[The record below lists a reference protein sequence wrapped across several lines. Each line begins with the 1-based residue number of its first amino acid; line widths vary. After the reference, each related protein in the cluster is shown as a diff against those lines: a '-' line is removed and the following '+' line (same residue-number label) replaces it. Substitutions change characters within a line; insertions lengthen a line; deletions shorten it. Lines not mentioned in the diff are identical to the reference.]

1 MNKKYIWLIIPI
13 ISFIFLNELI
23 INNKIPLAN
32 DIVAHEPIKQ
42 WKSSTSE
49 YPHWFPNLFSGMPSY
64 GGFIITGGHPL
75 QSILNFLFFNLGAK
89 YWFHFSL
96 GGIGMF
102 FLIRYQKFTIYSS
115 LFGGIAYSI
124 TPYLFGLIN
133 AGHNNKIM
141 ACAFIPWLTLSALYL
156 FKNRSIKSVFILSL
170 VSAFQLWT
178 KHPQIFYYTWML
190 IVLWWIIDILLSSIG
205 KKLNIK
211 SIFTSLALMVLSAI
225 LAIIMVSD
233 PYYDIY
239 RFQKE
244 SNRGAP
250 SVLDKTGESNKG
262 TNWEY
267 ATQWSF
273 HPAETISFILPYY
286 YGLQNFS
293 VTNRNNP
300 EKFMKQAAYWGYMPF
315 TQSTHY
321 VGLLVIIFSI
331 YSLFFSIKYRKIKK
345 EELILWIIAIIFLII
360 GFGNHFSLIFKPLFY
375 FAPYFS
381 KFRVP
386 SMIYTLFALL
396 LPFLAVFGL
405 EKMINESDKKILFF
419 DCLKVFGYFIA
430 PILFL
435 LAFGESILS
444 FSSSGDARFPQYI
457 DLVKNIRF
465 DLFSKGLMLA
475 LFLSGATLTS
485 IWFYSTGKISKHVLS
500 IILISILSFD
510 LWIINNEFLSLKPSK
525 SMADQFQNTPEILF
539 MKKDSSQFRIFPA
552 DDIGSNRYGYWNI
565 ESIGGYRAVKLR
577 NYQDLMDA
585 GGFRRPQVLNMLN
598 VKYLIT
604 RKRVRN
610 TSFKQLSKIKNLYE
624 NLDVLPRAWF
634 VGSLQSVN
642 DQKSSL
648 SKVMDI
654 SFRPKDTAVII
665 NYDGPQ
671 LSGTSNG
678 KVEISSFSPN
688 NITIQCNTNSGAL
701 LVLSEIY
708 YKPGW
713 RCKIDGQVTPIY
725 QTNHVLRSVY
735 VSDGSHDVEF
745 YYDSSDWKLAKVVS
759 RFSFFTVL
767 IFLGL
772 IFFREKINKI

>member
-1 MNKKYIWLIIPI
+1 
-13 ISFIFLNELI
+13 
-23 INNKIPLAN
+23 
-32 DIVAHEPIKQ
+32 
-42 WKSSTSE
+42 
-49 YPHWFPNLFSGMPSY
+49 
-64 GGFIITGGHPL
+64 
-75 QSILNFLFFNLGAK
+75 
-89 YWFHFSL
+89 
-96 GGIGMF
+96 
-102 FLIRYQKFTIYSS
+102 
-115 LFGGIAYSI
+115 
-124 TPYLFGLIN
+124 
-133 AGHNNKIM
+133 
-141 ACAFIPWLTLSALYL
+141 
-156 FKNRSIKSVFILSL
+156 
-170 VSAFQLWT
+170 
-178 KHPQIFYYTWML
+178 
-190 IVLWWIIDILLSSIG
+190 
-205 KKLNIK
+205 
-211 SIFTSLALMVLSAI
+211 
-225 LAIIMVSD
+225 
-233 PYYDIY
+233 
-239 RFQKE
+239 
-244 SNRGAP
+244 
-250 SVLDKTGESNKG
+250 
-262 TNWEY
+262 
-267 ATQWSF
+267 
-273 HPAETISFILPYY
+273 
-286 YGLQNFS
+286 
-293 VTNRNNP
+293 
-300 EKFMKQAAYWGYMPF
+300 
-315 TQSTHY
+315 
-321 VGLLVIIFSI
+321 
-331 YSLFFSIKYRKIKK
+331 
-345 EELILWIIAIIFLII
+345 
-360 GFGNHFSLIFKPLFY
+360 
-375 FAPYFS
+375 
-381 KFRVP
+381 
-386 SMIYTLFALL
+386 
-396 LPFLAVFGL
+396 
-405 EKMINESDKKILFF
+405 
-419 DCLKVFGYFIA
+419 
-430 PILFL
+430 
-435 LAFGESILS
+435 
-444 FSSSGDARFPQYI
+444 
-457 DLVKNIRF
+457 
-465 DLFSKGLMLA
+465 
-475 LFLSGATLTS
+475 
-485 IWFYSTGKISKHVLS
+485 
-500 IILISILSFD
+500 
-510 LWIINNEFLSLKPSK
+510 
-525 SMADQFQNTPEILF
+525 MADQFQNTPEILF

-604 RKRVRN
+604 VRN

>member
-250 SVLDKTGESNKG
+250 SVLDKTGESDKG

-293 VTNRNNP
+293 VTNKNNP

-585 GGFRRPQVLNMLN
+585 GGFRRPEVLNMLN

>member
-293 VTNRNNP
+293 VTNKNNP

-648 SKVMDI
+648 SMVMDI

-745 YYDSSDWKLAKVVS
+745 YYDSSDWKSAKVVS

>member
-293 VTNRNNP
+293 VTNKNNP

-457 DLVKNIRF
+457 DLVKNIRI
-465 DLFSKGLMLA
+465 DLFRKGLMLA

>member
-293 VTNRNNP
+293 VTNKNNP

-457 DLVKNIRF
+457 DLVKNIRI

-500 IILISILSFD
+500 IILISILFFD

-577 NYQDLMDA
+577 NYQDLMDV
-585 GGFRRPQVLNMLN
+585 GGFRRPEVLNMLN

>member
-293 VTNRNNP
+293 VTNKNNP

-457 DLVKNIRF
+457 DLVKNIRI

-585 GGFRRPQVLNMLN
+585 GGFRRPEVLNMLN

>member
-293 VTNRNNP
+293 VTNKNNP

-331 YSLFFSIKYRKIKK
+331 YSLFFSIKNRKIKK

>member
-1 MNKKYIWLIIPI
+1 
-13 ISFIFLNELI
+13 
-23 INNKIPLAN
+23 
-32 DIVAHEPIKQ
+32 
-42 WKSSTSE
+42 
-49 YPHWFPNLFSGMPSY
+49 
-64 GGFIITGGHPL
+64 
-75 QSILNFLFFNLGAK
+75 
-89 YWFHFSL
+89 
-96 GGIGMF
+96 MF

-585 GGFRRPQVLNMLN
+585 GGFRRPHVLNMLN

-735 VSDGSHDVEF
+735 VSDGSHDIEF

>member
-141 ACAFIPWLTLSALYL
+141 ACAFIPWLTLSAFYL

-419 DCLKVFGYFIA
+419 DCLKVFGYFIG

-457 DLVKNIRF
+457 DLVKNIRI

-500 IILISILSFD
+500 IILISILFFD

>member
-1 MNKKYIWLIIPI
+1 
-13 ISFIFLNELI
+13 
-23 INNKIPLAN
+23 
-32 DIVAHEPIKQ
+32 
-42 WKSSTSE
+42 
-49 YPHWFPNLFSGMPSY
+49 
-64 GGFIITGGHPL
+64 
-75 QSILNFLFFNLGAK
+75 
-89 YWFHFSL
+89 
-96 GGIGMF
+96 
-102 FLIRYQKFTIYSS
+102 
-115 LFGGIAYSI
+115 
-124 TPYLFGLIN
+124 
-133 AGHNNKIM
+133 
-141 ACAFIPWLTLSALYL
+141 
-156 FKNRSIKSVFILSL
+156 
-170 VSAFQLWT
+170 
-178 KHPQIFYYTWML
+178 
-190 IVLWWIIDILLSSIG
+190 
-205 KKLNIK
+205 
-211 SIFTSLALMVLSAI
+211 MVLSAI

-293 VTNRNNP
+293 VTNKNNP

-457 DLVKNIRF
+457 DLVKNIRI

-485 IWFYSTGKISKHVLS
+485 IWFYSTGKISKHILS
-500 IILISILSFD
+500 IILISILFFD

-610 TSFKQLSKIKNLYE
+610 TSFKQLSKIKNLYK

>member
-457 DLVKNIRF
+457 DLVKNIRI

-671 LSGTSNG
+671 LLGTSNG

>member
-293 VTNRNNP
+293 VTNKNNP

-485 IWFYSTGKISKHVLS
+485 IWFYSTGKISKHLLS

>member
-293 VTNRNNP
+293 VTNKNNP

>member
-293 VTNRNNP
+293 VTNKNNP

-457 DLVKNIRF
+457 DLVKNIRI

-485 IWFYSTGKISKHVLS
+485 IWFYSTGKISKHILS
-500 IILISILSFD
+500 IILISILFFD

>member
-293 VTNRNNP
+293 VTNKNNP

-457 DLVKNIRF
+457 DLVKNIRI
-465 DLFSKGLMLA
+465 DLFNKGLMLA

-485 IWFYSTGKISKHVLS
+485 IWFYSTGKISKHILS
-500 IILISILSFD
+500 IILISILFID

>member
-457 DLVKNIRF
+457 DLVKNIRI

>member
-293 VTNRNNP
+293 VTNKNNP

-457 DLVKNIRF
+457 DLVKNIRI

-654 SFRPKDTAVII
+654 SFRAKDTAVII

-767 IFLGL
+767 IFFGL

>member
-293 VTNRNNP
+293 VTNKNNP

-457 DLVKNIRF
+457 DLVKNIRI

>member
-293 VTNRNNP
+293 VTNKNNP

-419 DCLKVFGYFIA
+419 DYLKVFGYFIA

-457 DLVKNIRF
+457 DLVKNIRI
-465 DLFSKGLMLA
+465 DLFNKGLMLA

-485 IWFYSTGKISKHVLS
+485 IWFYSTGKISKHILS
-500 IILISILSFD
+500 IILISILFID

>member
-293 VTNRNNP
+293 VTNKNNP

-345 EELILWIIAIIFLII
+345 GELILWIIAIIFLII

-485 IWFYSTGKISKHVLS
+485 IWFYSTGKISKHILS
-500 IILISILSFD
+500 IILISILFFD

-539 MKKDSSQFRIFPA
+539 MKKDSNQFRIFPA

-688 NITIQCNTNSGAL
+688 NITIQCNTNNGAL

>member
-244 SNRGAP
+244 SNRGAT

-293 VTNRNNP
+293 VTNKNNP

-457 DLVKNIRF
+457 DLVKNIRI
-465 DLFSKGLMLA
+465 DLFNKGLMLA

>member
-250 SVLDKTGESNKG
+250 SVLDKTGESDKG

-457 DLVKNIRF
+457 DLVKNIRI

-475 LFLSGATLTS
+475 LFLSGATFAS

-577 NYQDLMDA
+577 NYQDLMDV

-708 YKPGW
+708 YKPG
-713 RCKIDGQVTPIY
+713 
-725 QTNHVLRSVY
+725 
-735 VSDGSHDVEF
+735 
-745 YYDSSDWKLAKVVS
+745 
-759 RFSFFTVL
+759 
-767 IFLGL
+767 
-772 IFFREKINKI
+772 

>member
-244 SNRGAP
+244 SNRGSP

-293 VTNRNNP
+293 VTNKNNP

-345 EELILWIIAIIFLII
+345 GELILWIIAIIFLII

-465 DLFSKGLMLA
+465 DLFSKGIMLA

>member
-293 VTNRNNP
+293 VTNKNNP

-457 DLVKNIRF
+457 DLVKNIRI

-485 IWFYSTGKISKHVLS
+485 IWFYSTGKISKHILS

-688 NITIQCNTNSGAL
+688 NITIQCHTNSGAL

>member
-244 SNRGAP
+244 SNRGAT

-475 LFLSGATLTS
+475 LFLSGVTLTS
-485 IWFYSTGKISKHVLS
+485 IWFYSTEKISKHVLS